1 MPSRTAPPQPISLAD
16 LKPGH
21 SVGMFEVL
29 EIYPEGRGGM
39 ARVVRAIPRGAPSE
53 EVALK
58 ISRTGTNRTYFFA
71 AIQKEVEILQKLDH
85 RGVVRIVRVSDGK
98 NPYKERAVSL
108 AESPWF
114 FGMECLRGGSLEA
127 YTRSL
132 SRLNLGETCAI
143 AHQLAMALAHV
154 HSRGFS
160 HNDVKPDNVLFRRPL
175 HVGEKLE
182 PVLIDFGVAAKL
194 VKHQVDGSVVY
205 MAPERLLESRDPGPP
220 EAPVDPAKADVWS
233 MGILLYRMLA
243 GREPFV
249 GVSDR
254 SITSAIMR
262 GQAVPIRKQRQD
274 IPPEFDEFI
283 IDGCLAKDPRLRA
296 TMIDLAR
303 FVERYSGDWR
313 VKRVAKARRRLPWR
327 G

>member
-1 MPSRTAPPQPISLAD
+1 
-16 LKPGH
+16 
-21 SVGMFEVL
+21 VFEVL
-29 EIYPEGRGGM
+29 EVYPEGRGGM
-39 ARVVRAIPRGAPSE
+39 ARVVRAVRRAPPGE

-58 ISRTGTNRTYFFA
+58 ISRTGTNRSYFFA
-71 AIQKEVEILQKLDH
+71 AIQKEVEILQKLHH

-98 NPYKERAVSL
+98 NPFKERAVTL
-108 AESPWF
+108 GESPWF

-175 HVGEKLE
+175 HVGERLE

-205 MAPERLLESRDPGPP
+205 MAPERLLELRDPGPP
-220 EAPVDPAKADVWS
+220 EAPVDPAKGDVWS

-274 IPPEFDEFI
+274 IPPEIDEFI
-283 IDGCLAKDPRLRA
+283 VDGCLAKDPRLRT
-296 TMIDLAR
+296 TMLDFAL

-313 VKRVAKARRRLPWR
+313 VKRPPKPRRRLPWK